1 MIYSI
6 LTIIYYFFSVI
17 KSTLCDMW
25 NQQIKEGVDY
35 GITSDPSDLVLSSSG
50 VFTYLWMILGII
62 FGVYVIYYLFRSFGL
77 YKMAKNR
84 GLKNPKLCFV
94 PFYAL
99 FMANSLRSDCNALKN
114 HKPYPIVAVSAIGLY
129 ILLSVVTDLAFSIGI
144 LSDIVAQGKI
154 TADMFSGSIKAADV
168 ISKIMSIAKIVYI
181 VFIAM
186 IFFDIFRTYS
196 PFRANTH
203 LVLSIIFNVF
213 LGTPLLYGIFVFS
226 LRNANAVNYD
236 EVLEKRRIYY
246 GYGGGYNPYGNNN
259 GGNFNNAKTDDKADD
274 PFGDF
279 SDKNGASGTS
289 GSAFDDPFA
298 DFGLD
303 SNTDSNENGGKNDDR
318 GGNGDDS
325 DSLF

>member
-6 LTIIYYFFSVI
+6 LTIIYSFFSVV

-62 FGVYVIYYLFRSFGL
+62 FVVYVMYYLFRSFGL

-203 LVLSIIFNVF
+203 LVLSIIFHVF

-298 DFGLD
+298 DFGSD

-318 GGNGDDS
+318 GGNDDDS

>member
-6 LTIIYYFFSVI
+6 LTIIYFFFSAV
-17 KSTLCDMW
+17 KSALCDMW

-50 VFTYLWMILGII
+50 VFTYLWMILGVI

-129 ILLSVVTDLAFSIGI
+129 ILLSAITDLAFSIGI
-144 LSDIVAQGKI
+144 LSDIAAQGKI

-168 ISKIMSIAKIVYI
+168 ISNIMRIAKIVYI

-203 LVLSIIFNVF
+203 LVLSIIFHVV

-246 GYGGGYNPYGNNN
+246 GYGGGYNAYGNNN
-259 GGNFNNAKTDDKADD
+259 DGNFNNAKTDDKADD

-279 SDKNGASGTS
+279 SDKNGTSGTS

-298 DFGLD
+298 DFGSD
-303 SNTDSNENGGKNDDR
+303 NNTDSNENGGKKDDR
-318 GGNGDDS
+318 GGNDDDS

>member
-1 MIYSI
+1 
-6 LTIIYYFFSVI
+6 
-17 KSTLCDMW
+17 
-25 NQQIKEGVDY
+25 
-35 GITSDPSDLVLSSSG
+35 
-50 VFTYLWMILGII
+50 
-62 FGVYVIYYLFRSFGL
+62 
-77 YKMAKNR
+77 
-84 GLKNPKLCFV
+84 
-94 PFYAL
+94 
-99 FMANSLRSDCNALKN
+99 
-114 HKPYPIVAVSAIGLY
+114 
-129 ILLSVVTDLAFSIGI
+129 
-144 LSDIVAQGKI
+144 
-154 TADMFSGSIKAADV
+154 MFSGSIKAADV
-168 ISKIMSIAKIVYI
+168 ISNIMSIAKIVYI

-203 LVLSIIFNVF
+203 LVLSIIFHVF
-213 LGTPLLYGIFVFS
+213 LGTPLLYGIFAFS

-298 DFGLD
+298 DFGSD

-318 GGNGDDS
+318 GGNDDDS

>member
-6 LTIIYYFFSVI
+6 LTIIYSFFSVV

-203 LVLSIIFNVF
+203 LVLSIIFHVF

-279 SDKNGASGTS
+279 SDKNGTSGTS

-298 DFGLD
+298 DFGSD

>member
-6 LTIIYYFFSVI
+6 LTIIYSFFSLV

-25 NQQIKEGVDY
+25 EQQIKEGVDY

-203 LVLSIIFNVF
+203 LVLSIIFHVF

-298 DFGLD
+298 DFG
-303 SNTDSNENGGKNDDR
+303 SGNNTDSNENGGKNDDR
-318 GGNGDDS
+318 GGNDDDS

>member
-6 LTIIYYFFSVI
+6 LTIIYSFFSVV

-99 FMANSLRSDCNALKN
+99 FMANSLRSDCNAFKN

-203 LVLSIIFNVF
+203 LVLSIIFHVF

-298 DFGLD
+298 YFG
-303 SNTDSNENGGKNDDR
+303 SGNNTDSNENGGKEDDR
-318 GGNGDDS
+318 GGNDDDS

>member
-17 KSTLCDMW
+17 KSSLCDMW

-35 GITSDPSDLVLSSSG
+35 GITSDPSNLVLSSSG

-129 ILLSVVTDLAFSIGI
+129 ILLSAITDLAFSIGI
-144 LSDIVAQGKI
+144 LSDIAAQGKI
-154 TADMFSGSIKAADV
+154 TADMFSGSIKTADV
-168 ISKIMSIAKIVYI
+168 ISNIMRIAKIVYI

-203 LVLSIIFNVF
+203 LVLSIIFHIV

-259 GGNFNNAKTDDKADD
+259 GGNDNARTNDKAGD
-274 PFGDF
+274 PFDDF
-279 SDKNGASGTS
+279 SDKSGTNGTG
-289 GSAFDDPFA
+289 GSSSDDPFA
-298 DFGLD
+298 DFGSD
-303 SNTDSNENGGKNDDR
+303 SSASSYNNGKKDDNGGND
-318 GGNGDDS
+318 DDS

>member
-6 LTIIYYFFSVI
+6 LTIIYSFFSVV

-168 ISKIMSIAKIVYI
+168 ISNIMSIAKIVYI

-289 GSAFDDPFA
+289 GSGFDDPFA
-298 DFGLD
+298 DFG
-303 SNTDSNENGGKNDDR
+303 SGNNTDSNENGGKNDDR

>member
-6 LTIIYYFFSVI
+6 LTIIYSFFSVV
-17 KSTLCDMW
+17 KSMLCDMW
-25 NQQIKEGVDY
+25 EQQIKEGVDY

-168 ISKIMSIAKIVYI
+168 ISNIMSIAKIVYI

-279 SDKNGASGTS
+279 SDKNGTSGTS

-298 DFGLD
+298 DFGSD

-318 GGNGDDS
+318 GGNDDDS

>member
-144 LSDIVAQGKI
+144 LFDIVAQGKI

-168 ISKIMSIAKIVYI
+168 ISNIMSIAKIVYI

-203 LVLSIIFNVF
+203 LVFSIIFHVF

-289 GSAFDDPFA
+289 GSGFDDPFA
-298 DFGLD
+298 DFG
-303 SNTDSNENGGKNDDR
+303 SGNNTDSNENGGKNDDR